1 MVTCS
6 VVVLTV
12 KALSPSALLT
22 RVATTWIHT
31 GRNRAATAPQGQ
43 GVLRLRLRRLHLLAT
58 PQVMMPFRSAPKRT
72 STSNRR
78 SSGRVKRPCRIGG
91 GLIFTD
97 NFEDGRR
104 RSRAAAAGEE
114 AGGAGE
120 EAGGASTNKSS
131 FTFCYVIDISGST
144 PLTPLSVMMLIVIVP
159 VAWAHM

>member
-6 VVVLTV
+6 VVDLTV
-12 KALSPSALLT
+12 KALSPSTLLT
-22 RVATTWIHT
+22 RVATTWIHS

-43 GVLRLRLRRLHLLAT
+43 GVLRLRLRQLHLLAT
-58 PQVMMPFRSAPKRT
+58 PQVMMSFRSAPKRT
-72 STSNRR
+72 STSNRL

-114 AGGAGE
+114 AGGA
-120 EAGGASTNKSS
+120 STNKSS
-131 FTFCYVIDISGST
+131 FTFCNVIDISGST